1 MAPPL
6 REMLTSTEPEHC
18 NDRVY
23 RQTQHWGILPHKSH
37 HPLFNGFFFFLQ
49 LILLQVH
56 FQLIF
61 LIFKIN
67 GCVLFYLIEIIIKSM
82 LMGNIIIV
90 GGFFNVLC
98 THQYVSQMR
107 HAWEIACACLCR
119 IDVLTDC
126 DAISELIS
134 SSRSL
139 RREGICHVDRQLIF

>member
-1 MAPPL
+1 
-6 REMLTSTEPEHC
+6 
-18 NDRVY
+18 
-23 RQTQHWGILPHKSH
+23 
-37 HPLFNGFFFFLQ
+37 
-49 LILLQVH
+49 
-56 FQLIF
+56 
-61 LIFKIN
+61 
-67 GCVLFYLIEIIIKSM
+67 M

-119 IDVLTDC
+119 IDVLTDS